1 MLIIVSSSSVTGDV
15 LNRSLGPAR
24 VPSSG
29 HNNCL
34 IVVNIFD
41 LYLLYRDRFEGSS
54 RTDPDFWYIL
64 AL

>member
-29 HNNCL
+29 HNSCF

-41 LYLLYRDRFEGSS
+41 PSLLYRHRFEVSS
-54 RTDPDFWYIL
+54 TNDPDFWYIL